1 MQPARVYAD
10 TTFGDAQQASHE
22 ITHVSLIQVMLTSPR
37 GAFPRCRVF
46 LRSRDADP
54 GVSFVVGNFRVHVHA
69 FSLFSN
75 QQTSF
80 VTCFATTG
88 DVLRVLAPAGTHV
101 FDMFNVCGPPQS
113 VFSRFRAPPRVRF
126 VAPLQRFP
134 GLRFLVFEVVGHR
147 NCIESHML
155 RALLP

>member
-1 MQPARVYAD
+1 
-10 TTFGDAQQASHE
+10 
-22 ITHVSLIQVMLTSPR
+22 MLPSAR

-46 LRSRDADP
+46 LRSRVADP
-54 GVSFVVGNFRVHVHA
+54 VVSLVFGNFRVHVHA

-80 VTCFATTG
+80 VTCFATAG

-101 FDMFNVCGPPQS
+101 LDMFNVCGPPQS
-113 VFSRFRAPPRVRF
+113 VFSRFRAPPQVRF

>member
-1 MQPARVYAD
+1 MHFLGVACFSA
-10 TTFGDAQQASHE
+10 
-22 ITHVSLIQVMLTSPR
+22 LVMLIL
-37 GAFPRCRVF
+37 VF
-46 LRSRDADP
+46 LLYLGISACMSMR
-54 GVSFVVGNFRVHVHA
+54 
-69 FSLFSN
+69 SLFSN

-80 VTCFATTG
+80 VTCFANAG

-113 VFSRFRAPPRVRF
+113 VFSRFRAPPQVRF

>member
-1 MQPARVYAD
+1 MQPTRVYAD

-22 ITHVSLIQVMLTSPR
+22 ITHVSLIRGLLTSPR

-46 LRSRDADP
+46 LRSRVADP
-54 GVSFVVGNFRVHVHA
+54 VVSLVFGNFRVHVHA

-113 VFSRFRAPPRVRF
+113 VFSRFRAPPRCVSW
-126 VAPLQRFP
+126 LLCK
-134 GLRFLVFEVVGHR
+134 GFLGYVSW
-147 NCIESHML
+147 CSKLLAIAI
-155 RALLP
+155 ALNLTC